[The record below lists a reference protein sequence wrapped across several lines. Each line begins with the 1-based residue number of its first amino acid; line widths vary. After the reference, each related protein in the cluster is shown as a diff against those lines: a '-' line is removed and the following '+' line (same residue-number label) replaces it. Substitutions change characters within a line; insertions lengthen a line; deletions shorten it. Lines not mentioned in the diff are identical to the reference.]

1 MGKLVLLVEYKMLQL
16 TGIAYSFGD
25 RELFSDVNLTIGVSD
40 RYGLVG
46 ANGTG
51 KTTLLRII
59 KGDMLPAKGSVEK
72 FRPVTIGYLPQEEIV
87 LHGNTLLEEV
97 LRDYNTHIARLDH
110 LRHLMSGNPETG
122 GLLKEYERAEEQ
134 FHTFGGYEYEAEAHK
149 VIHGLGFVTADY
161 EKPVESFSSGWQM
174 RIVLARLLLN
184 KPELLLLD
192 EPTNHLDIES
202 IQWLEEYLR
211 DFQGAI
217 VVVSHDRY
225 FLDRILKVQQGTSGI
240 CEIDFSV
247 FRKYRMNYTGYLRES
262 QIRKQRLLRLSKEQ
276 EKKIRAM
283 KEFIVRNKA
292 NKKKAKLVRSREKYL
307 ERMERIQVE
316 QERKQIKVRFPVEPV
331 HSRRLVVL
339 TDINKRYDGNLV
351 LRDICLTI
359 QKGDR
364 IALIGKNGVGKS
376 TLCRI
381 IAGYEKPT
389 DGTKKTSERLH
400 VAAFSHEILQ
410 QLAPQNTLL
419 EEIQKDASPEVY
431 ERARAFL
438 GLFLF
443 SGDDVFKKV
452 DILSGG
458 EKTRLVICKAMLEP
472 SNLLILDEP
481 TYHLDRD
488 SVEAIRHALVSYGGT
503 TILVTHDR
511 DLIASFATRI
521 IELIDGKLSDYPGD
535 YEYYLWKK
543 RGLVEKKPSARKKE
557 ETAIQK
563 LQKQITHKQ
572 MRRDK
577 LRESFTRSTVSNSP
591 RKSKKLFEEYQR
603 LTEEIEELE
612 KEVAEH
618 EQK

>member
-1 MGKLVLLVEYKMLQL
+1 MLQL
-16 TGIAYSFGD
+16 GDVTYAIGD
-25 RELFSDVNLTIGVSD
+25 RTLFSDVNLTIGASD

-59 KGDMLPAKGSVEK
+59 KGDIVPAKGSVEK
-72 FRPVTIGYLPQEEIV
+72 LKAVTIGYLPQEEIV

-97 LRDYNTHIARLDH
+97 LRDYNVHITRLEH
-110 LRHLMSGNPETG
+110 LRQLISENPETG
-122 GLLKEYERAEEQ
+122 NLLKEYERAEEH
-134 FHTFGGYEYEAEAHK
+134 FHAFGGYEYEVEAHK
-149 VIHGLGFVTADY
+149 VIRGLGFMVTDY
-161 EKPVESFSSGWQM
+161 KKPVQAFSSGWQM

-184 KPELLLLD
+184 RPDLLLLD

-202 IQWLEEYLR
+202 IQWLEEYLQ
-211 DFQGAI
+211 DFRGAI
-217 VVVSHDRY
+217 IVVSHDRY
-225 FLDRILKVQQGTSGI
+225 FLDRILKIQQGTSGI
-240 CEIDFSV
+240 WEIDFGV
-247 FRKYRMNYTGYLRES
+247 FRKYRMNYTGYLHES
-262 QIRKQRLLRLSKEQ
+262 QMRKQRLLQLSKEQ
-276 EKKIRAM
+276 EKKIRAI

-307 ERMERIQVE
+307 ERMERVHVE
-316 QERKQIKVRFPVEPV
+316 QERKKIKVRFPVEPV

-339 TDINKRYDGNLV
+339 NDVSKSYDGHLVLTDIH
-351 LRDICLTI
+351 LTV

-381 IAGYEKPT
+381 IAGYEQPT
-389 DGTKKTSERLH
+389 HGTKKISERLRI
-400 VAAFSHEILQ
+400 AAFSHEILL
-410 QLAPQNTLL
+410 QLDPRNTVL
-419 EEIQKDASPEVY
+419 EETQKDASVEVY
-431 ERARAFL
+431 QRARTFL

-452 DILSGG
+452 EVLSGG

-488 SVEAIRHALVSYGGT
+488 SVGAIKQALTSYVGT
-503 TILVTHDR
+503 IILVTHNR

-521 IELIDGKLSDYPGD
+521 IELKNGKLFDYPGD

-543 RGLVEKKPSARKKE
+543 RGLVKKKKGIIRKE
-557 ETAIQK
+557 ETLHQK
-563 LQKQITHKQ
+563 LQKQIVQKET
-572 MRRDK
+572 RRKK
-577 LRESFTRSTVSNSP
+577 LRESFSRSTVVNNP

-612 KEVAEH
+612 KKLIEH
-618 EQK
+618 EQ

>member
-1 MGKLVLLVEYKMLQL
+1 MLQL
-16 TGIAYSFGD
+16 TNISYSIGD
-25 RELFSDVNLTIGVSD
+25 RELFSDVNLTIGASD

-59 KGDMLPAKGSVEK
+59 KGDVLPLKGSVDK
-72 FRPVTIGYLPQEEIV
+72 LKAVTIGYLPQEEIV
-87 LHGNTLLEEV
+87 LYGNTLREEV
-97 LRDYNTHIARLDH
+97 LRDYNIHMARLDH
-110 LRHLMSGNPETG
+110 LRQLMSENPEMG
-122 GLLKEYERAEEQ
+122 SVLMQYERAEEH
-134 FHTFGGYEYEAEAHK
+134 FHAFGGYEYEVEAHK
-149 VIHGLGFVTADY
+149 VIRGLGFDEFAY
-161 EKPVESFSSGWQM
+161 EKPVQSFSSGWQM

-184 KPELLLLD
+184 KPDLLLLD

-202 IQWLEEYLR
+202 IQWLEEYLQ
-211 DFQGAI
+211 DFRGAI

-225 FLDRILKVQQGTSGI
+225 FLDRILKTQQGTCSI
-240 CEIDFSV
+240 CEIDFGV
-247 FRKYRMNYTGYLRES
+247 FRKYRTNYTGYLRES
-262 QIRKQRLLRLSKEQ
+262 QIRKQRLLQLSKEQ
-276 EKKIRAM
+276 EKKIRAI

-316 QERKQIKVRFPVEPV
+316 QERKKIKVRFPVEPV
-331 HSRRLVVL
+331 HSKRLVVL
-339 TDINKRYDGNLV
+339 SDVSKSYDGHLV
-351 LRDICLTI
+351 LTKVHLTVHR
-359 QKGDR
+359 GDR

-381 IAGYEKPT
+381 IAGYERPT
-389 DGTKKTSERLH
+389 QGIKKVSERLRI
-400 VAAFSHEILQ
+400 AAFSHEILL
-410 QLAPQNTLL
+410 QLDPQKTVL
-419 EEIQKDASPEVY
+419 EEIQKDAPPEVC
-431 ERARAFL
+431 ERARTFL

-452 DILSGG
+452 NVLSGG

-488 SVEAIRHALVSYGGT
+488 SVGAIRRALASYGGT

-521 IELIDGKLSDYPGD
+521 IELKDGRLFDYPGD
-535 YEYYLWKK
+535 YEYYLWKR
-543 RGLVEKKPSARKKE
+543 RGTVERKKSE
-557 ETAIQK
+557 PGKKETPQQK
-563 LQKQITHKQ
+563 LQKQIAQKQ
-572 MRRDK
+572 ARREK
-577 LRESFTRSTVSNSP
+577 LRERFTRSAVINSP

-612 KEVAEH
+612 KKLAECK
-618 EQK
+618 Q